1 MSELAKS
8 ARAALTGL
16 LASGDTT
23 DLTTDEIASDAIRL
37 GEALERGL
45 AQQEGRPVAERP
57 DVRIP
62 ERRLPR
68 PSDPGRT

>member
-16 LASGDTT
+16 LASGDWMG
-23 DLTTDEIASDAIRL
+23 TDERVVVANAIRY

-45 AQQEGRPVAERP
+45 AQQEGRPVVERP
-57 DVRIP
+57 DVQIP
-62 ERRLPR
+62 ERRPPR